1 MPEYTFTV
9 NGKSRTVET
18 DESRPLLDVLRED
31 LEFTGAK
38 FGCGE
43 GQCRACTVLVD
54 GRPVTSCMTP
64 VRRANGK
71 TVVTIEGLAVDG
83 SLHPVQQAFLDEN
96 AMQCGYCIPGMIVRT
111 VALLDEKPSPSRE
124 EIVTALDGNICRCCG
139 YARILAAVE
148 RAATLM
154 QQQGQSAAAVV
165 EPMEVRDGR

>member
-9 NGKSRTVET
+9 NGKSRTVEA

-31 LEFTGAK
+31 LELTGTK

-71 TVVTIEGLAVDG
+71 AVVTIEGLAVDG
-83 SLHPVQQAFLDEN
+83 NLHPVQQAFLDEN

-139 YARILAAVE
+139 YNRILAAVE

-154 QQQGQSAAAVV
+154 QQGPSAAAVV
-165 EPMEVRDGR
+165 EAMEVRDGR